1 MSTTDGAAFDC
12 DTHIYEPRDAMTRY
26 LPERF
31 LDRSI
36 RPIANAHGK
45 DVVLAGIPHC
55 HLQQRGGH
63 GLRLRLPARIAAADA
78 QGDGIRPSRCRGT
91 RPNR

>member
-1 MSTTDGAAFDC
+1 MSTTNGAAFDC

-45 DVVLAGIPHC
+45 DVVLAGT
-55 HLQQRGGH
+55 
-63 GLRLRLPARIAAADA
+63 RIATFNSEEGWASTSPTGPDHC
-78 QGDGIRPSRCRGT
+78 GRCSRRCSPAIPMRVT

>member
-1 MSTTDGAAFDC
+1 MSTTDGGAFDC

-36 RPIANAHGK
+36 RPIANVRRSGRGPGW
-45 DVVLAGIPHC
+45 VPHC
-55 HLQQRGGH
+55 HLQQ
-63 GLRLRLPARIAAADA
+63 
-78 QGDGIRPSRCRGT
+78 
-91 RPNR
+91 